1 MQKLLK
7 HFLFLNHKCYY
18 IYNNLLEILK
28 DFYIKMFIIKII
40 QGVQKRSKIRGVVG
54 DAKISE
60 KWQRN

>member
-1 MQKLLK
+1 MTIFVNYVFVQKKMQKLLK

-40 QGVQKRSKIRGVVG
+40 FLYRLLGKRI
-54 DAKISE
+54 
-60 KWQRN
+60 